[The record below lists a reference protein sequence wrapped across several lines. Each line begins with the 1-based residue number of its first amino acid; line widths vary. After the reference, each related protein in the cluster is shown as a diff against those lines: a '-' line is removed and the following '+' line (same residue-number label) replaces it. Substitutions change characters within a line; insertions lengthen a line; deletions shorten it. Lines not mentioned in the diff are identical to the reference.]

1 MKLPSQGFGLLLML
15 FFLVAC
21 DRTSVSSGTSKEF
34 TIELVRAPLSV
45 EVGQSAVIEVQL
57 QQNGQNIDGASYL
70 WMEESVLP
78 LGLVSN
84 SNQGF
89 FVAPSNIEQ
98 ASIRVTARFSGMSL
112 SKDITIDITS
122 PVDVIGDVESLEVTG
137 PTEVSSEHKV
147 ILNAA
152 YTVNGLVDSDK
163 EISWELLSEQTVS
176 WQQIDNRVEVTAPN
190 VFQDTELFF
199 SAQTEDTGGLLFDT
213 IVVLTVKPR
222 GISFVNQVN
231 TGTGK
236 VDANSQSSH
245 TVKQS
250 TSGQTVHLTAKAEKS
265 GGGGS
270 FTYEWQ
276 QVSGTT
282 VDLIDSA
289 SQTTSFVAPKQPGK
303 LEFKVTATEIS
314 SGKSTSQTQQV
325 EIKPGPLQPQQGAK
339 HQVYNGHGSV
349 SLTAEV
355 NGGKGPFTYK
365 WTQTKG
371 PDAMISSVNG
381 KTTEVT
387 PPEVTTDTDFQW
399 VVQVTDADG
408 HQVSITHD
416 IQVKATAPLSV
427 QIIKPK
433 GCTTNCLVEEGD
445 FVYPAATITGT
456 LDRVSVLWES
466 SDVAF
471 TDATTEHPVFVVP
484 NVNSETGIRV
494 NVTVTDGTNTVSDSL
509 LYTAKPVFKLA
520 PHQNQIGSHLA
531 TGPGVST
538 AAPVQVES
546 GKTFK
551 PSIDI
556 HVPPLDNGASLSYLW
571 TVIEPNPK
579 PNDLIIAGDN
589 TAQPIINAPSV
600 SSNTN
605 IKLQATITYTSP
617 EGKVITKTT
626 DTQFQAVPVNAPS
639 KPTLAL
645 SMAGH
650 ESVYSGHVV
659 HPKTTVMNAT
669 GPLNYQWAQLSGPT
683 ITIADD
689 KTDSP
694 SFTAPSVSGHQDIV
708 IEVEVSDGSAVAK
721 AQMTVTVD
729 PVVAPPKLPLMVTA
743 SNDAT
748 VTANETVKPR
758 VSLGNT
764 FGSLSYLW
772 VETTSIGISLTDP
785 NTATPSFI
793 APNGPATVT
802 LQVTVNDTANGS
814 ATDSVTYHVNNAL
827 QVTAGAATRTLAE
840 GNTLNLLASAKD
852 ADGAVSYAWTL
863 ADAGTTSLTTTN
875 IINGSSA
882 NASLDL
888 PNVDADTTIKLQ
900 VTATDSVNAATAT
913 VAVTIQDRH
922 MSVDLGADFDL
933 SPTQTGYLNANVAG
947 GKPPYTYS
955 WTDDTNAALSSI
967 SDANPSF
974 IAPSLTHEVELNYN
988 LTVIDSLGNTAKD
1001 SVVVTVPALP
1011 LLVSAGN
1018 DFSIAES
1025 LSDVQLHGS
1034 VQHANE
1040 PVYTWTQI
1048 SGSDVTPLKNAN
1060 TLNASFTSPA
1070 KAAGTSEDLVFELSV
1085 TSNGR
1090 VKKDQVTVTVQG
1102 QPDISAHVTPVLYV
1116 NEGQIVSLVGTVIDA
1131 DSSSPATVQ
1140 SLTWSQLPT
1149 AASTITLS
1157 NSSVK
1162 GDVRS
1167 LTSTFIAPAYGNE
1180 NQYIFTFAAQGTG
1193 NKVSQTAMVEV
1204 LAAPS
1209 ISAGADLR
1217 VRAGQTVILNATG
1230 SSLASYQWTQTAGM
1244 PIVALSGAN
1253 QYNASF
1259 TAPDVTSDTTLTFT
1273 VVGMPI
1279 VGGASQQDMINVVV
1293 YEPTIV
1299 VMPKSATD
1307 ITLTEGDPKL
1317 DVTVDF
1323 ISNVGSA
1330 PITPTTISWTV
1341 TPSTAPADTFAPL
1354 NAATI
1359 SINPQT
1365 GTAGTYKL
1373 DIVAGD
1379 TPGHYQAGNQSYTVL
1394 IKPAAPATLPLVD
1407 SRKLT
1412 AALKS
1417 INADLTSLNGIDKLV
1432 SLHAPVITGGTPPYT
1447 YSWTPPA
1454 KGVVLSGETT
1464 DNPTATIS
1472 KPASECTYIGG
1483 DITLT
1488 VTDTKGQ
1495 TVSATLPI
1503 KNSRGG
1509 DAVNP
1514 TPTSPVSCDV
1524 CRGPKFICERSHKTA
1539 VCGSDAAGNPESLA
1553 SAEFYKYQY
1562 CINDVENLIDGSR
1575 YVTRRCATAETV
1587 NKELESRAKNP
1598 AWLGKLISVGTDPAV
1613 GCQQYNVHDLQDAHF
1628 SCSFI
1633 CKGKVGGGFDSGG
1646 ARGCN
1651 IETVPAVNHNSIQ
1664 LLESDYPVPTVP
1676 ATIPGTGSPGACPN
1690 GIQPAM

>member
-1 MKLPSQGFGLLLML
+1 MKLSSQGFGLLLML

-21 DRTSVSSGTSKEF
+21 DRTSMSSDTNKEF
-34 TIELVRAPLSV
+34 TIEVIRAPLSV
-45 EVGQSAVIEVQL
+45 EVGQSTVVEVQF

-70 WMEESVLP
+70 WMDESASP
-78 LGLVSN
+78 IGLGSN
-84 SNQGF
+84 SNKGF
-89 FVAPSNIEQ
+89 FVAPSNLEQ
-98 ASIRVTARFSGMSL
+98 ANISVTASFSGISV
-112 SKDITIDITS
+112 SKDVTIDITS

-137 PTEVSSEHKV
+137 PTEVTSEHKV

-163 EISWELLSEQTVS
+163 AVIWELFSEQTVS
-176 WQQIDNRVEVTAPN
+176 WQQIDNRVEFTAPD
-190 VFQDTELFF
+190 VFQDTELYF
-199 SAQTEDTGGLLFDT
+199 SAQTEDASGLLFDT
-213 IVVLTVKPR
+213 IVVLTVKPK
-222 GISFVNQVN
+222 GISFVNQIN

-270 FTYEWQ
+270 FSYEWQ
-276 QVSGTT
+276 QLSGTT
-282 VDLIDSA
+282 VNLIDSA
-289 SQTTSFVAPKQPGK
+289 SQTASFVAPKQPGK
-303 LEFKVTATEIS
+303 LEFKVTATEVS
-314 SGKSTSQTQQV
+314 SGKSTSQTQLV
-325 EIKPGPLQPQQGAK
+325 EIKPGPFQPQQGAK
-339 HQVYNGHGSV
+339 YQVYNGHGSV

-355 NGGKGPFTYK
+355 NGGTGPFTYK

-371 PDAMISSVNG
+371 PDATISSVNE

-387 PPEVTTDTDFQW
+387 PPAVATDTDFQW
-399 VVQVTDADG
+399 VVQVTDANG

-416 IQVKATAPLSV
+416 IQVKATASLSV

-445 FVYPAATITGT
+445 SVYPAATITGA
-456 LDRVSVLWES
+456 LGRVSVLWES
-466 SDVAF
+466 SDVTL
-471 TDATTEHPVFVVP
+471 TDATTEHPAFVVP
-484 NVNSETGIRV
+484 NVNAETGIRV
-494 NVTVTDGTNTVSDSL
+494 NVTVTDGTSTVSDSL
-509 LYTAKPVFKLA
+509 LYTAKPVFKLV

-538 AAPVQVES
+538 AAPIQVES

-556 HVPPLDNGASLSYLW
+556 HVPPLDNGASLSYRW

-579 PNDLIIAGDN
+579 PSDLIIVGDN

-605 IKLQATITYTSP
+605 IKLQATITYTST

-626 DTQFQAVPVNAPS
+626 DTQFQAVPANAPS

-659 HPKTTVMNAT
+659 QPKTTVMNAS
-669 GPLNYQWAQLSGPT
+669 GPLSYQWTQLSGPT

-729 PVVAPPKLPLMVTA
+729 PVVAPPKLPLTITA

-748 VTANETVKPR
+748 ITANQTVKPR
-758 VSLGNT
+758 VSVGNT
-764 FGSLSYLW
+764 FGTLSYSW
-772 VETTSIGISLTDP
+772 VETTSSGITLTDA

-793 APNGPATVT
+793 APSGPATVT
-802 LQVTVNDTANGS
+802 LKVTVNDTANGS
-814 ATDSVTYHVNNAL
+814 ATDSVTYHVNDAL
-827 QVTAGAATRTLAE
+827 QVTAGPATRTLAE
-840 GNTLNLLASAKD
+840 GNTLKLLASVKD
-852 ADGAVSYAWTL
+852 ADGAVSYAWTI
-863 ADAGTTSLTTTN
+863 ADASTTFLTTKNITN
-875 IINGSSA
+875 ASSA

-888 PNVDADTTIKLQ
+888 PNVDANTTINLQ
-900 VTATDSVNAATAT
+900 VTATDSVNTATAT

-933 SPTQTGYLNANVAG
+933 PPMQTGHLNANVAG

-955 WTDDTNAALSSI
+955 WTDDTNAVLSSTN
-967 SDANPSF
+967 DANPSF
-974 IAPSLTHEVELNYN
+974 IAPSLTHEAQLNYN
-988 LTVIDSLGNTAKD
+988 LTVTDSLGNTAKD
-1001 SVVVTVPALP
+1001 SIVVTVPALP

-1018 DFSIAES
+1018 DFSVAES
-1025 LSDVQLHGS
+1025 LSGVQLYGS
-1034 VQHANE
+1034 VQHANA
-1040 PVYTWTQI
+1040 PVYAWTQI
-1048 SGSDVTPLKNAN
+1048 SGIDVTPLINAN

-1085 TSNGR
+1085 TSNGI

-1102 QPDISAHVTPVLYV
+1102 QPDLSVHVTPALYV
-1116 NEGQIVSLVGTVIDA
+1116 NEGQSVSLVGTVIDA

-1140 SLTWSQLPT
+1140 SLTWSQFPT
-1149 AASTITLS
+1149 AASPVTLS
-1157 NSSVK
+1157 NSGVT

-1167 LTSTFIAPAYGNE
+1167 LTSTFTAPAFATN
-1180 NQYIFTFAAQGTG
+1180 NQYVFTFTAQGTG
-1193 NKVSQTAMVEV
+1193 NRVSKTAMVEV

-1217 VRAGQTVILNATG
+1217 VRAGQTVNLSATG
-1230 SSLASYQWTQTAGM
+1230 ISIASYQWAQTAGS
-1244 PIVALSGAN
+1244 PTVTLNNADK
-1253 QYNASF
+1253 YNPSF

-1273 VVGMPI
+1273 VTGTPI
-1279 VGGASQQDMINVVV
+1279 AGGAAQQDTINVVV
-1293 YEPTIV
+1293 YEPAIV
-1299 VMPKSATD
+1299 VRPKGATN
-1307 ITLTEGDPKL
+1307 LSFTEGDPAL
-1317 DVTVDF
+1317 DITVDF
-1323 ISNVGSA
+1323 VSSVGNA
-1330 PITPTTISWTV
+1330 PVTPTTITWSV
-1341 TPSTAPADTFAPL
+1341 TPDMAPAGTFGPL

-1359 SINPQT
+1359 GINPQV
-1365 GTAGTYKL
+1365 GSAGTYKL

-1379 TPGHYQAGNQSYTVL
+1379 TPDHYQAGSQSYTVVIKSGTPTTPPL
-1394 IKPAAPATLPLVD
+1394 ID
-1407 SRKLT
+1407 SSKLT

-1417 INADLTSLNGIDKLV
+1417 INTDLTSLNGIDKLV
-1432 SLHAPVITGGTPPYT
+1432 SLHAPAITGGTPPYS
-1447 YSWTPPA
+1447 YRWTPPA

-1488 VTDTKGQ
+1488 VTDAKGQ
-1495 TVSATLPI
+1495 TVSATLPV

-1539 VCGSDAAGNPESLA
+1539 VCGSVAAGNPESLA

-1598 AWLGKLISVGTDPAV
+1598 AWLGKLTSVGTDPAV
-1613 GCQQYNVHDLQDAHF
+1613 GCQKYNVHDLQDAHF
-1628 SCSFI
+1628 SCSFV

-1651 IETVPAVNHNSIQ
+1651 IETVPAVSNNSIQ
-1664 LLESDYPVPTVP
+1664 LSESDYPVPTAP
-1676 ATIPGTGSPGACPN
+1676 ATIPGTGSPGTCPN